1 MKTIVFSIV
10 LCLVIPSISVASYI
24 IKLKNGR
31 KISVQY
37 YWKEGDNILFN
48 IYGGVVGIQK
58 DQVKEIE
65 DLPDEKEGVAKQEA
79 PETTQGTE
87 ETEIV
92 VVQGTGTKK
101 GEVEAKY
108 DKSEEE
114 FDKKGMPE
122 KDSYDEESYK
132 KKISVILELKDTLEK
147 YKRSKEHG
155 QKEMFLNEKRRI
167 ATEIESVSAAFREAK
182 VKNDRKQMQVERK
195 RLLSLQTEL
204 SKLRENVRADHGG
217 QVPVW
222 WDEPLP

>member
-1 MKTIVFSIV
+1 M
-10 LCLVIPSISVASYI
+10 IPSISIASYI

-37 YWKEGDNILFN
+37 YWKEGDNILFH
-48 IYGGVVGIQK
+48 IYGGVVGIRK

-65 DLPDEKEGVAKQEA
+65 GLLDEKKGAAKQEA

-87 ETEIV
+87 ETEV
-92 VVQGTGTKK
+92 VVQGSGTKK
-101 GEVEAKY
+101 GEVEVKH
-108 DKSEEE
+108 DKPEEE
-114 FDKKGMPE
+114 VDKKSMPE
-122 KDSYDEESYK
+122 KDSYNEESYK
-132 KKISVILELKDTLEK
+132 KKISVILKLKDALEK

-167 ATEIESVSAAFREAK
+167 ATEIESVSAAFKEAK

-217 QVPVW
+217 QVPAW
-222 WDEPLP
+222 WDKPLP